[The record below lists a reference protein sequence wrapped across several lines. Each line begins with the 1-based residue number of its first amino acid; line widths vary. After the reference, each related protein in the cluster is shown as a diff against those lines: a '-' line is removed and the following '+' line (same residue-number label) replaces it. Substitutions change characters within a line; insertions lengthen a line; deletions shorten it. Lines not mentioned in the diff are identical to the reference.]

1 MPPEKTNRISPTK
14 IMTETAITPKST
26 EEVIFLRPSRGWI
39 HLDLKDLWLF
49 RELIYFL
56 TWRDVKVRYK
66 QTLLGAGW
74 AILQPLINM
83 VVLSVIFGR
92 FANMPTEGIPR
103 PIYTFTA
110 LLPWGLFS
118 KALSDAGRS
127 MLANRSMITKIYFPR
142 LIIPLS
148 SVLGGL
154 VDFSI
159 QFVILLMMMLFY
171 QYSPTIAVVTLPLF
185 LLLALATALGFGLWL
200 SALNVLYRDVNYI
213 LPFLIQLWLLVTPV
227 AYSSSVVPEQ
237 WQWLYALNPM
247 VGVVEGFRWALLDA
261 SPPDIQTLVIST
273 GITIIVLVTGMYY
286 FRRMERTFAD
296 LV

>member
-1 MPPEKTNRISPTK
+1 MSD
-14 IMTETAITPKST
+14 TAITQKPP
-26 EEVIFLRPSRGWI
+26 EEIIYLRPSRGWMR
-39 HLDLKDLWLF
+39 LNLRDLWHY

-66 QTLLGAGW
+66 QTVLGAGW

-83 VVLSVIFGR
+83 VVLGVIFGR
-92 FANMPTEGIPR
+92 FADMPTDGIPR
-103 PIYTFTA
+103 PIFTFTA

-154 VDFSI
+154 VDFLI
-159 QFVILLMMMLFY
+159 QLAILLVMMAFY
-171 QYSPTIAVVTLPLF
+171 HYAPSAAIFTLPFF

-213 LPFLIQLWLLVTPV
+213 LPFLTQLWLLVTPV
-227 AYSSSVVPEQ
+227 AYSMSVVPEK

-261 SPPDIQTLVIST
+261 PPPPAGTLLIST
-273 GITIIVLVTGMYY
+273 SIALVVLITGMYY

>member
-1 MPPEKTNRISPTK
+1 MED
-14 IMTETAITPKST
+14 TAITRKTPD
-26 EEVIFLRPSRGWI
+26 EIIYLRPSRGWMR
-39 HLDLKDLWLF
+39 LNLGDLWHY

-66 QTLLGAGW
+66 QTVLGAGW

-83 VVLSVIFGR
+83 VVLGVIFGR

-103 PIYTFTA
+103 PIFTFTA

-154 VDFSI
+154 VDFLI
-159 QFVILLMMMLFY
+159 QFAILLVMMAFY
-171 QYSPTIAVVTLPLF
+171 SYAPTAAVVTLPFF

-213 LPFLIQLWLLVTPV
+213 LPFLTQLWLLVTPV
-227 AYSSSVVPEQ
+227 AYSISVVPEK

-261 SPPDIQTLVIST
+261 PPPAPGTLLIST
-273 GITIIVLVTGMYY
+273 TITLLVLISGMYY

>member
-1 MPPEKTNRISPTK
+1 MS
-14 IMTETAITPKST
+14 ETPITRQLP
-26 EEVIFLRPSRGWI
+26 EEVVYIRPSRGWI
-39 HLDLKDLWLF
+39 HLKLGDLWHY

-66 QTLLGAGW
+66 QTVLGAGW

-83 VVLSVIFGR
+83 VVLGVIFGR
-92 FANMPTEGIPR
+92 FADMPTDGIPR
-103 PIYTFTA
+103 PIFTFTA

-154 VDFSI
+154 VDFMI
-159 QFVILLMMMLFY
+159 QLGILLLMMLFY
-171 QYSPTIAVVTLPLF
+171 NYAPTVAVVTLPFF

-213 LPFLIQLWLLVTPV
+213 LPFLTQLWLLVTPV
-227 AYSSSVVPEQ
+227 AYSSSVVPEK

-261 SPPDIQTLVIST
+261 PPPSLVTLVIST
-273 GITIIVLVTGMYY
+273 TITIVVLITGMYY